1 MARVKTYL
9 RRNDRVMVIAG
20 KDKGKVGKVLRIAK
34 NNRAYVEGVNM
45 VKRHLRAA
53 PGRAAGIVE
62 KEASI
67 HISNLML
74 VCPKCTD
81 PVRIGKKILD
91 DGSKVRVCKK
101 CGEAIPTEKA

>member
-20 KDKGKVGKVLRIAK
+20 KEKGKVGKILKIAK
-34 NNRAYVEGVNM
+34 NNRAYVEGVNL

-53 PGRAAGIVE
+53 PGRSAGIVE

-81 PVRIGKKILD
+81 PVRIGRKILD